1 MAETWGAT
9 TLYLSSYSRPGAEMY
24 FSEKALLP
32 DPTIVPTIPQSV
44 IQGFGRKRKRV
55 RVSGYGTK
63 AVVDALEADMY
74 AMTSRVATFD
84 DGFTMTAY
92 IEPGTFERH
101 TQLGLIIV
109 FYDLTFIEG

>member
-9 TLYLSSYSRPGAEMY
+9 TLYLMSYSKPGAEMY

-32 DPTIVPTIPQSV
+32 DPTIAPTTPQSV
-44 IQGFGRKRKRV
+44 IQGVGRKRKRV
-55 RVSGYGTK
+55 KVSGYGTK
-63 AVVDALEADMY
+63 AAVDALEVDMY
-74 AMTSRVATFD
+74 AMTARTVTFD
-84 DGFTMTAY
+84 DGFTMSAY

-101 TQLGLIIV
+101 TQLGLSIV